1 MVRKRPLI
9 VEGLTAAALIAAPF
23 VLPYLGFTPT
33 TINRILVW
41 GVFGVGFDILFGFTG
56 LLSFGQGA
64 FFGSGGM
71 VAAYLLT
78 ILGFPYVTAAIFIG
92 MIAAAVIGYLV
103 GLIALR
109 RTGIYFAMITV
120 AIGEVFYFVE
130 FNPLSAY
137 TGGENGLPG
146 VPPPSLYLGFTTINF
161 NSDKSLYAYLAFW
174 FFIGMVIALRIVRSP
189 VGAVLRAIRDNP
201 LRAAAVGHN
210 IHGYKLTAFVV
221 AAAYAGFA
229 GGLLGV
235 MQGFMPPDA
244 FTFDTS
250 GQLVMQTAIG
260 GAGTLFGPL
269 LGATVWLYLSDFLQT
284 TLHIGATWKLVLGVI
299 FVLLVCFLR
308 RGLIGGIVDLY
319 GLLTGA
325 RKNAEPVDKA
335 PAAGVTAEDEQ
346 KAAEAALAHQR
357 QVAAM
362 PARRRET
369 DRKTGPIL
377 QASGLTKHYGGLA
390 ANSDIDFTVNH
401 GEVRGIIGPNGAG
414 KTTFFKMLTCE
425 VPPTAGQILFEGRDI
440 TGMTVTDVCQLGLTK
455 SYQINQLFTRL
466 TVRENLTIAA
476 LAELRGKFRL
486 DLFKSIKSVPGLGD
500 QVEQTL
506 QLVDLVRRADMPV
519 SDLAYGEKRRL
530 EVGLALATSPSLLL
544 LDEPLAGMSS
554 RERVETVRLL
564 KSIGRGRTMIII
576 DHDMDLLFEIVQQ
589 VTVLQEGRVLVEGTP
604 DQIKGNA
611 KVQEAYLGGVHGV
624 LAANELTRGQR
635 LTLIMGIPTSCSTS
649 RCAWNATRSWH
660 CSGAT
665 APARARRFKS
675 LMGVV
680 TPRRRFTSS
689 LTAPK

>member
-1 MVRKRPLI
+1 MLRQRPFL
-9 VEGLTAAALIAAPF
+9 VEILTAVGLIAVPF

-41 GVFGVGFDILFGFTG
+41 GLFGLGFDILFGFTG
-56 LLSFGQGA
+56 LLSFGQSA
-64 FFGSGGM
+64 FFGTGGM

-78 ILGFPYVTAAIFIG
+78 IVEFPYVVPSLFVGTIVAT
-92 MIAAAVIGYLV
+92 VIGYLV

-120 AIGEVFYFVE
+120 AIAEVFFFVE

-146 VPPPSLYLGFTTINF
+146 VPAPALYLGFTTIRF
-161 NSDKSLYAYLAFW
+161 NTDWSLYSFLAFW
-174 FFIGMVIALRIVRSP
+174 YFIGTVLALRIVRSP

-201 LRAAAVGHN
+201 LRAAAVGHD

-244 FTFDTS
+244 FMFDTS

-269 LGATVWLYLSDFLQT
+269 VGATVWLYLSDFLQT

-299 FVLLVCFLR
+299 FVLLICFLR
-308 RGLIGGIVDLY
+308 RGLIGGIEDL
-319 GLLTGA
+319 LAFVTGA
-325 RKNAEPVDKA
+325 RKKAEPPEEA
-335 PAAGVTAEDEQ
+335 PVAGVTAEDEQ
-346 KAAEAALAHQR
+346 RAAAAEMVREPAI
-357 QVAAM
+357 AAM
-362 PARRRET
+362 PARHRET
-369 DRKTGPIL
+369 DRKTGAIL
-377 QASGLTKHYGGLA
+377 QVKGLTKHYGGLA

-401 GEVRGIIGPNGAG
+401 GELRGIIGPNGAG

-425 VPPTAGQILFEGRDI
+425 IPPTSGQILFEGQDI
-440 TGMTVTDVCQLGLTK
+440 TGKTVTDACQLGLTK
-455 SYQINQLFTRL
+455 SYQINQLFNRL

-486 DLFKSIKSVPGLGD
+486 DLFRSLKRVAGLD
-500 QVEQTL
+500 EQVEHTL
-506 QLVDLVRRADMPV
+506 ELVDLVDRADTPV

-544 LDEPLAGMSS
+544 LDEPLAGMSP
-554 RERVETVRLL
+554 RERVETVLLL
-564 KSIGRGRTMIII
+564 KSIARGRTMIII
-576 DHDMDLLFEIVQQ
+576 DHDMDSLFELAQR

-604 DQIKGNA
+604 DEIKGNS

-624 LAANELTRGQR
+624 LAAE
-635 LTLIMGIPTSCSTS
+635 
-649 RCAWNATRSWH
+649 
-660 CSGAT
+660 
-665 APARARRFKS
+665 
-675 LMGVV
+675 
-680 TPRRRFTSS
+680 
-689 LTAPK
+689 